1 MQQNVPAS
9 TTSSDT
15 TAQRFRPTLVYSA
28 DGERRT
34 VDGWMRA
41 HGLWRTSLYHLL
53 QRHPELRLAIDA
65 EAIAFRPTVGNGFAV
80 RLAPDAEGWVVHAGG
95 LTVRFGEA
103 SHAVGIFCAA
113 VSGAARIAVTSA
125 GHGMVDHRLQLADSA
140 GAWVDVVVARDWCEQ
155 ALGAVL
161 ANPPLNAPA

>member
-9 TTSSDT
+9 TTSSDIS
-15 TAQRFRPTLVYSA
+15 AQRFRPTLVYSA

-53 QRHPELRLAIDA
+53 QRHPELRLAIDG
-65 EAIAFRPTVGNGFAV
+65 EAIAFRSMVETGFAV
-80 RLAPDAEGWVVHAGG
+80 RLAPEAEGWAVHAGG
-95 LTVRFGEA
+95 LTVRFAEA

-125 GHGMVDHRLQLADSA
+125 GHGVVEHRLQLADAA
-140 GAWVDVVVARDWCEQ
+140 GAFVDVVVARDWCEQ
-155 ALGAVL
+155 ALGVVL
-161 ANPPLNAPA
+161 VNPPLNFRA